1 MPFHR
6 SATRASMVR
15 PRRFER
21 LAFRS
26 GVWRSIQ
33 LSYGRKRALKNWGER
48 RGSNPRHSE
57 PQSDAL
63 PTELLPPHSIGP
75 GRIAESPVS
84 APRDGRDRA
93 VDLRE
98 MAALVSPEEGEPL
111 IHVDRPEARMRGDDF
126 LERPAVGL
134 SHRMPK
140 PLARARERGERLG
153 KREHGLRVHEFRRD
167 LLFAQ

>member
-75 GRIAESPVS
+75 RRIAEAGASG
-84 APRDGRDRA
+84 RGDGGDRA
-93 VDLRE
+93 LDGGGV
-98 MAALVSPEEGEPL
+98 AA
-111 IHVDRPEARMRGDDF
+111 R
-126 LERPAVGL
+126 VG
-134 SHRMPK
+134 P
-140 PLARARERGERLG
+140 
-153 KREHGLRVHEFRRD
+153 
-167 LLFAQ
+167 